1 MNLSPG
7 KYLAVFSALRPNA
20 RRFLA
25 LSFLLAFAQSMFGLV
40 FNLYILKLGYDRD
53 FLGLL
58 GSLPTLAVAALA
70 VPLALACSRMP
81 ARKTLL
87 VSLGLT
93 VLSMAGLSAFNGKPA
108 LVFFSILSGAASA
121 FFSITAFPL
130 MVRSSS
136 ESQRQ
141 ALFSGQFGISMAAA
155 FAGNL
160 CAGWLTGLGAARFFG
175 GAECAAAYRLNLL
188 AAGGLA
194 AAAAWP
200 AFRIKEDAATAAPGG
215 ALAGIKPA
223 HALLVFGP
231 QLIVGFGAGMIMP
244 YLNIFFK
251 SGFDLP
257 IASLGFYM
265 SLMPLSMA
273 LGALLG
279 PWLVKKQGRVRTII
293 TFQTLSIP
301 FLATMGFSGLLLPTV
316 LAAFARTM
324 LMNASWPV
332 YSVFMLG
339 NFPAAQH
346 AGASALYSAGWNL
359 ANALGAR
366 LSGRLQM
373 DFGFTLPFLITIVCY
388 CAATLLLSRKF
399 LRAEINAA
407 LRPGPLA
414 AEKPAA

>member
-1 MNLSPG
+1 MNLYLG
-7 KYLAVFSALRPNA
+7 KYQAAFRALQPNA

-40 FNLYILKLGYDRD
+40 FNLYILKLGYTRD

-70 VPLALACSRMP
+70 VPLALACARFP
-81 ARKTLL
+81 ARRMLL
-87 VSLGLT
+87 ASLGLS
-93 VLSMAGLSAFNGKPA
+93 VLAMCGLSLFESRLP
-108 LVFFSILSGAASA
+108 LMFFSVLSGAAAA

-130 MVRSSS
+130 MVRSST

-141 ALFSGQFGISMAAA
+141 GLFSGQFGVSMAAS
-155 FAGNL
+155 FAGSL
-160 CAGWLTGLGAARFFG
+160 SAGWLTGLAASRIFG
-175 GAECAAAYRLNLL
+175 GEESAAAYRLTML
-188 AAGGLA
+188 AAGALV

-200 AFRIKEDAATAAPGG
+200 ALKIKEAAACPGPG
-215 ALAGIKPA
+215 NALTGIRPA
-223 HALLVFGP
+223 HALLVFAP
-231 QLIVGFGAGMIMP
+231 QLIVGFGAGMVMP

-251 SGFDLP
+251 SGFDLQ
-257 IASLGFYM
+257 IGRLGFFM

-279 PWLVKKQGRVRTII
+279 PWLVKKQGRVRAII
-293 TFQTLSIP
+293 TFQALSIP

-346 AGASALYSAGWNL
+346 SGASALYSSGWNL
-359 ANALGAR
+359 TFALGAR

-373 DFGFTLPFLITIVCY
+373 DFGFTLPFLITIICY

-399 LRAEINAA
+399 LRVEIKEA
-407 LRPGPLA
+407 LDSRPLA
-414 AEKPAA
+414 VEKSGL

>member
-1 MNLSPG
+1 MKLPTG
-7 KYLAVFSALRPNA
+7 KYLAALHELSPNA

-40 FNLYILKLGYDRD
+40 FNLYILKLGYTRD

-58 GSLPTLAVAALA
+58 GSMPSLAVAALS
-70 VPLALACSRMP
+70 VPLALACSRFP
-81 ARKTLL
+81 ARKALL
-87 VSLGLT
+87 ASLGLS
-93 VLSMAGLSAFNGKPA
+93 VLAMGGLSAFSGRLP
-108 LVFFSILSGAASA
+108 LVFFSVLSGAAGA
-121 FFSITAFPL
+121 FFAITSFPL
-130 MVRSSS
+130 MARSS
-136 ESQRQ
+136 EGHRRQ
-141 ALFSGQFGISMAAA
+141 WLFSAQFGVSMAAS

-160 CAGWLTGLGAARFFG
+160 AAGWLSGLGAALFFG
-175 GAECAAAYRLNLL
+175 GEEGAGAYRLTMI
-188 AAGGLA
+188 AAGVLA

-200 AFRIKEDAATAAPGG
+200 ALKIREAAAG
-215 ALAGIKPA
+215 AGAGSALSGIKPA
-223 HALLVFGP
+223 HALTVFAP
-231 QLIVGFGAGMIMP
+231 QLMIAFGAGMIMP

-251 SGFDLP
+251 NGFDLH

-273 LGALLG
+273 LGAMLG
-279 PWLVKKQGRVRTII
+279 PWLVKKQGTVRAII
-293 TFQTLSIP
+293 TFQSLSIP

-316 LAAFARTM
+316 LAAFLRTM

-346 AGASALYSAGWNL
+346 TGASALYSSGWNL

-388 CAATLLLSRKF
+388 CAATLTLSRKF
-399 LRAEINAA
+399 LRAEERKAA
-407 LRPGPLA
+407 QAGPL
-414 AEKPAA
+414 PAQTPEI